1 MIGNA
6 GGKKISFDGTN
17 VEISSSAFTLG
28 DKSTAFISAS
38 GGQIEISSSN
48 FHLTAGGAVTAS
60 GLLILSSSGDPIIE
74 ESGNIL
80 RGGIDGSPI
89 TDIKTGAMRATA
101 SIDSTGKVVADLKIG
116 SATVGGLAIADI
128 LEATAR
134 TTGSI
139 DASKNFTGNLGSSA
153 TLDGDAIAD
162 IKTGASRANTA
173 IDSSNRFVGEIK
185 EDTATIGSTAIST
198 IKSKAE
204 NALEEIVIWRDEAR
218 SPDNASTDSTNPGL
232 TEYFRADDTLKTKIV
247 FLYRHNATIRRITF
261 KCFAKSEAM
270 TPSFNV
276 AEPQILV
283 GFTSLTDQYSGNNIN
298 SNKVSTSPTFN
309 GSNDQSTTFDALSI
323 AQCDGFYREIS
334 NAISISGL
342 AAGETYQVTV
352 QMKAGNNDTSGTGN
366 EKDFTILAPLLTAVG
381 SSS

>member
-1 MIGNA
+1 MDASTLVLDSGTNNGKIALGATPPTDGTDNAGFYADGNGVVLIGNA

-38 GGQIEISSSN
+38 SGQIEISSSN

-139 DASKNFTGNLGSSA
+139 DVNKNFTGNLGSSA
-153 TLDGDAIAD
+153 TLDGDDIAD
-162 IKTGASRANTA
+162 IKSGASRANNSIDASGNVTA
-173 IDSSNRFVGEIK
+173 NVTGDING
-185 EDTATIGSTAIST
+185 TAAST
-198 IKSKAE
+198 IRTRAITSVSETVVYTDSAQAGSSTGNQVSALPEYVQTGTTFKSK
-204 NALEEIVIWRDEAR
+204 V
-218 SPDNASTDSTNPGL
+218 
-232 TEYFRADDTLKTKIV
+232 V
-247 FLYRHNATIRRITF
+247 FLYLHNDNNVQMN
-261 KCFAKSEAM
+261 FAFLCK
-270 TPSFNV
+270 
-276 AEPQILV
+276 
-283 GFTSLTDQYSGNNIN
+283 
-298 SNKVSTSPTFN
+298 K
-309 GSNDQSTTFDALSI
+309 STTGESTKSQTQVGILPVTASLGGGSFPGTVATSD
-323 AQCDGFYREIS
+323 FS
-334 NAISISGL
+334 NS
-342 AAGETYQVTV
+342 
-352 QMKAGNNDTSGTGN
+352 TG
-366 EKDFTILAPLLTAVG
+366 KY
-381 SSS
+381 SSLHKF